1 MVTTKKAKQRI
12 PKTIMLAAH
21 QAVRDLSKP
30 DLVLY
35 IAELLDTLRRR
46 NLDIEW
52 LRNFEE

>member
-1 MVTTKKAKQRI
+1 VVTTKKAKQRI

-46 NLDIEW
+46 SLDIEW

>member
-1 MVTTKKAKQRI
+1 
-12 PKTIMLAAH
+12 MLAAH